1 MKYRLYVILIIPAVM
16 LISVLKLMFNLPR
29 LFMEST
35 ADAFTLA
42 KMLDER
48 LIGSSDEFA
57 ELFQAMRQKRRE
69 DAEAEQMSEK
79 KEGSE

>member
-57 ELFQAMRQKRRE
+57 ELFQMMRQKRRE
-69 DAEAEQMSEK
+69 EAESKQMSEK
-79 KEGSE
+79 GSK

>member
-16 LISVLKLMFNLPR
+16 LVSVLKLMFNLPR
-29 LFMEST
+29 LFAEAT

-57 ELFQAMRQKRRE
+57 ELFQMMRQKRRE
-69 DAEAEQMSEK
+69 EAEAEQMNEK
-79 KEGSE
+79 GSE